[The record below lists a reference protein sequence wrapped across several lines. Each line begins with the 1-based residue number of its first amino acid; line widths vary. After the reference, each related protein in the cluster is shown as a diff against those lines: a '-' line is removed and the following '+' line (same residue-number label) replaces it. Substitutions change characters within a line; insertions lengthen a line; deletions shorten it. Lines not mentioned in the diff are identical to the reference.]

1 MNNQK
6 ECDIKFS
13 VIIPL
18 YNKANYIKHTLLSV
32 IQQSY
37 SNFEIIVVND
47 GSTDNSLEIVQGI
60 HDFRLKIFSKK
71 NEGVSA
77 ARNYGINKAVNPYIA
92 FIDADDRWDSLYL
105 EKICMLIQRYPE
117 ARVFSSS
124 FAEVYKGK
132 IIPTKTY
139 KYIPADLCI
148 LDYIDIFSKCYI
160 SPINTSATVVAKEVL
175 RENLFNSRIYTGEDL
190 LLWLQLALKYKIA
203 YIKEPLS
210 YYNRDVGGSITRRLI
225 PLKNNFILYI
235 KNYFPS
241 PPNNLNRLIDALIL
255 RMLRPYYVNN
265 ISPAEVKRIL
275 DSIEWS
281 KQEIMLV
288 LFYKLPKPLVQLLYK
303 FAKKLL

>member
-105 EKICMLIQRYPE
+105 ER
-117 ARVFSSS
+117 
-124 FAEVYKGK
+124 FAY
-132 IIPTKTY
+132 
-139 KYIPADLCI
+139 
-148 LDYIDIFSKCYI
+148 
-160 SPINTSATVVAKEVL
+160 
-175 RENLFNSRIYTGEDL
+175 
-190 LLWLQLALKYKIA
+190 
-203 YIKEPLS
+203 
-210 YYNRDVGGSITRRLI
+210 
-225 PLKNNFILYI
+225 
-235 KNYFPS
+235 
-241 PPNNLNRLIDALIL
+241 
-255 RMLRPYYVNN
+255 
-265 ISPAEVKRIL
+265 
-275 DSIEWS
+275 
-281 KQEIMLV
+281 
-288 LFYKLPKPLVQLLYK
+288 
-303 FAKKLL
+303 